1 MRYSPDE
8 MYPMKRLTL
17 PLVATILAS
26 TLVILQ
32 IPLWGL
38 FVWQR
43 LNYPFPIDYGEGPL
57 LRQLQYLQQT
67 ASLASLYAPLE
78 STPYMVVNYPPVY
91 LLTSHLFTI
100 IGDNLWAG
108 RFVSALAGL
117 IAGIAIYALSRPTSA
132 TPLQHIVSA
141 VIAGTWL
148 VIPIAREWSG
158 VMRVDMLG
166 VALGLIG
173 LVVSLRGRLTLG
185 AILVTLALFTKPS
198 LIAAP
203 MALLVLWLSQP
214 RQPVMRAI
222 GAAVVTAIIIAGSI
236 TITGG
241 NLWLHVVQSNI
252 NSWER
257 ALAEG
262 FWREAWQ
269 LHAPLMLAALGLALS
284 HLRHWRTLL
293 SPDHVHTSMAVVY
306 IIGGVI
312 VGIGIGKVGAYANY
326 FLELYAGML
335 WLIALSATRIVN
347 HPTRL
352 RWLGITLVAVCSLSV
367 ARYIPL
373 WSETYAKPYGMI
385 ERQRPVRLA
394 FGNYTVWH
402 DIRREAQ
409 VLEANAV
416 TASDLNTRITQLGA
430 TTIFTDVPGI
440 AAQANVSAPMQV
452 FEHRQLADVGLW
464 DQRPMLIKLAN
475 GTIPVV
481 VLDYLG
487 NWMTPESIALITT
500 RYAQSGSRGS
510 YDIYQPIAVGAPVT
524 VNQSFGDVTLV
535 SVALPPPLLR
545 PAYEPSTQLPVL
557 LTWQSQSANDTT
569 PRTVTLTLVD
579 AEQQVLSR
587 SVQPLFAGA
596 LTTADA
602 VTPLQH
608 LQALAL
614 PARLPNGTYQIAVQ
628 LDDDDQPAHS
638 ATTIVV
644 QRGAGQV
651 RGDPGYLVPD
661 QFAQYIAA
669 HGGSVA
675 WGEPLM
681 PAMPFV
687 DMTLQCFTI
696 RCLIADEAG
705 IRPAPLGEWLRGAT
719 VLLPAADDV
728 VSYDFMREIV
738 VSGQFEGDAYALAD
752 VARREND
759 IHLWLH
765 QEVLLQYIGDT
776 VSLANGGERLLRL
789 PGIPY
794 RWGITP

>member
-1 MRYSPDE
+1 MKKSP
-8 MYPMKRLTL
+8 L
-17 PLVATILAS
+17 PLMATILAGLLIIVQ
-26 TLVILQ
+26 T
-32 IPLWGL
+32 PLWLL

-67 ASLASLYAPLE
+67 ASLASLYGPLE
-78 STPYMVVNYPPVY
+78 SAPYIVVNYPPVY
-91 LLTSHLFTI
+91 LVASQLVTI

-108 RFVSALAGL
+108 RLVSTLAGL
-117 IAGIAIYALSRPTSA
+117 VAGLAIYLLSRPTTLPNA
-132 TPLQHIVSA
+132 LPHIVSA
-141 VIAGTWL
+141 IIASTWL
-148 VIPIAREWSG
+148 VIPIVREWSG

-173 LVVSLRGRLTLG
+173 LVVSLRGRLTFG

-214 RQPVMRAI
+214 RQSVIRAV
-222 GAAVVTAIIIAGSI
+222 GAAIATAVIIVGGI

-269 LHAPLMLAALGLALS
+269 LHAPLILATLGLAIV

-293 SPDHVHTSMAVVY
+293 SPDHIRTSMAIVY

-335 WLIALSATRIVN
+335 WLIALSASTIINHSTR
-347 HPTRL
+347 H
-352 RWLGITLVAVCSLSV
+352 RWIGVALVAACSLGV

-385 ERQRPVRLA
+385 ERQRPPRLA
-394 FGNYTVWH
+394 FGSYTVWH

-416 TASDLNTRITQLGA
+416 TASDLNTRIARLGA

-464 DQRPMLIKLAN
+464 DQRPMLKQLAN
-475 GTIPVV
+475 GTIPIVI
-481 VLDYLG
+481 LDYLG
-487 NWMTPESIALITT
+487 NWMTPESIALVTS

-524 VNQSFGDVTLV
+524 TNHTFGDVTLV
-535 SVALPPPLLR
+535 SIALPPPLLR

-557 LTWQSQSANDTT
+557 LTWQGQSSSDTT
-569 PRTVTLTLVD
+569 PHTVTITLVD

-596 LTTADA
+596 LTVADA
-602 VTPLQH
+602 IAPLQH

-614 PARLPNGTYQIAVQ
+614 PARLPDGRYTIAVQ
-628 LDDDDQPAHS
+628 LDAQPAIS

-651 RGDPGYLVPD
+651 RGEQGYLIPD
-661 QFAQYIAA
+661 QFVQYIAT
-669 HGGSVA
+669 HGGPVV

-687 DMTLQCFTI
+687 DMTLQCFTV

-738 VSGQFEGDAYALAD
+738 VSGQFDGDAYAVAD

-759 IHLWLH
+759 IHLWLRK
-765 QEVLLQYIGDT
+765 ETLLQYIGDT
-776 VSLANGGERLLRL
+776 ASLANGGERLLRL

-794 RWGITP
+794 RWGIIP

>member
-1 MRYSPDE
+1 
-8 MYPMKRLTL
+8 MKKFSL
-17 PLVATILAS
+17 PVVATILAS
-26 TLVILQ
+26 TLVIFQ
-32 IPLWGL
+32 IPFWLL

-67 ASLASLYAPLE
+67 ASLASLYGPLE
-78 STPYMVVNYPPVY
+78 SAPYVVVNYPPIY
-91 LLTSHLFTI
+91 LLASQLFTF

-108 RFVSALAGL
+108 RFVSMLAGI
-117 IAGIAIYALSRPTSA
+117 IAGIAIYLLSRPNDTQ
-132 TPLQHIVSA
+132 PLPHIVSA
-141 VIAGTWL
+141 LVASTWL
-148 VIPIAREWSG
+148 VIPIVREWSG

-214 RQPVMRAI
+214 RQPVIRAI
-222 GAAVVTAIIIAGSI
+222 GAAVITAVIIAGGI
-236 TITGG
+236 TATGG

-269 LHAPLMLAALGLALS
+269 LHAPLMLATLGLALV
-284 HLRHWRTLL
+284 HLRNWRTLL
-293 SPDHVHTSMAVVY
+293 SPDHIRTSMAIVY
-306 IIGGVI
+306 TIGGVI

-335 WLIALSATRIVN
+335 WLIAVSAGAIVN
-347 HPTRL
+347 HPTRR
-352 RWLGITLVAVCSLSV
+352 RWLGVALVAVCSLSV

-385 ERQRPVRLA
+385 ERQRPARLA
-394 FGNYTVWH
+394 FGSYTVWH

-409 VLEANAV
+409 VLDANAV
-416 TASDLNTRITQLGA
+416 TASDLNTRIAKLGA

-464 DQRPMLIKLAN
+464 DQRPMLIQLAN
-475 GTIPVV
+475 GAIPVV
-481 VLDYLG
+481 ILDYLG
-487 NWMTPESIALITT
+487 NWMTPESIALITS

-510 YDIYQPIAVGAPVT
+510 YDIYQPIAVGAPIT
-524 VNQSFGDVTLV
+524 TNHAFGDVTLV
-535 SVALPPPLLR
+535 SIALPPPLMR

-596 LTTADA
+596 LTVADA
-602 VTPLQH
+602 VAPLQH
-608 LQALAL
+608 LQSVAL
-614 PARLPNGTYQIAVQ
+614 PARLPDGTYQIAVQ
-628 LDDDDQPAHS
+628 LDEQPAIS

-644 QRGAGQV
+644 QGGAGQV
-651 RGDPGYLVPD
+651 RGEPGYLIPD
-661 QFAQYIAA
+661 QFVQYIAA

-675 WGEPLM
+675 WGAPLM
-681 PAMPFV
+681 PAMPFA
-687 DMTLQCFTI
+687 DMTLQCFTV
-696 RCLIADEAG
+696 RCIMADAAG

-719 VLLPAADDV
+719 VLLPAADEV
-728 VSYDFMREIV
+728 ASYDFMREMV
-738 VSGQFEGDAYALAD
+738 VSGQFDGDAYAVAD

-759 IHLWLH
+759 IHLWLRK
-765 QEVLLQYIGDT
+765 EVLLQYRGDT

-794 RWGITP
+794 RWGVTP

>member
-1 MRYSPDE
+1 MNKPS
-8 MYPMKRLTL
+8 L
-17 PLVATILAS
+17 PLVASIIAG

-32 IPLWGL
+32 LPLWL
-38 FVWQR
+38 VFVWQR
-43 LNYPFPIDYGEGPL
+43 LDYPFPIDYGEGPL

-67 ASLASLYAPLE
+67 ASLASLYGPLE
-78 STPYMVVNYPPVY
+78 SAPYVVVNYPPVY
-91 LLTSHLFTI
+91 LIASQLVALV
-100 IGDNLWAG
+100 GDNLWAG

-117 IAGIAIYALSRPTSA
+117 VAAIAIYVLGRAATP
-132 TPLQHIVSA
+132 TPLQHVVSA
-141 VIAGTWL
+141 IIAGTWL
-148 VIPIAREWSG
+148 VIPIVREWSG

-166 VALGLIG
+166 VALGLVG

-185 AILVTLALFTKPS
+185 AVLVTLALFCKPS

-203 MALLVLWLSQP
+203 MALLVLWLSHP
-214 RQPVMRAI
+214 RQSVLRAI
-222 GAAVVTAIIIAGSI
+222 GAASITAVIIAGGI
-236 TITGG
+236 TATGG

-269 LHAPLMLAALGLALS
+269 LHAPLMLATLGLALS

-293 SPDHVHTSMAVVY
+293 SPEHIRTSMAIVY
-306 IIGGVI
+306 TIGGVI

-335 WLIALSATRIVN
+335 WLIAHSASTVAGQPNR
-347 HPTRL
+347 R
-352 RWLGITLVAVCSLSV
+352 RWVSVALVAICSLSV

-385 ERQRPVRLA
+385 ERQRPPRLA
-394 FGNYTVWH
+394 FGSYTVWH

-416 TASDLNTRITQLGA
+416 TASDLNTLIRNLGA

-440 AAQANVSAPMQV
+440 AAHANVSAPMQV

-464 DQRPMLIKLAN
+464 DQRPMLTQLAN

-510 YDIYQPIAVGAPVT
+510 YDIYQPIAVGAPVST
-524 VNQSFGDVTLV
+524 NHAFGDVTLV
-535 SVALPPPLLR
+535 SIALPPPLLR
-545 PAYEPSTQLPVL
+545 PAYEPSAQLPVL
-557 LTWQSQSANDTT
+557 LTWQSQTTDTT
-569 PRTVTLTLVD
+569 PRTVTLTLTD
-579 AEQQVLSR
+579 ATQQVLSR

-596 LTTADA
+596 LTAADA
-602 VTPLQH
+602 STPLQH

-614 PARLPNGTYQIAVQ
+614 PARLADGTYQIAVQ
-628 LDDDDQPAHS
+628 LDDAPAVT
-638 ATTIVV
+638 ATTVVV

-651 RGDPGYLVPD
+651 RGEPGYLVPD
-661 QFAQYIAA
+661 QFAQYIAQ
-669 HGGSVA
+669 HGGNAA
-675 WGEPLM
+675 WGVPLM
-681 PAMPFV
+681 PAMPFAN
-687 DMTLQCFTI
+687 MTLQCLTL
-696 RCLIADEAG
+696 RCIIADDAG
-705 IRPAPLGEWLRGAT
+705 IRPAPLGVWLRGAT

-728 VSYDFMREIV
+728 NSYDFMRETV
-738 VSGQFEGDAYALAD
+738 VSGQFEGDAYAVAD

-759 IHLWLH
+759 IHLWLR

-794 RWGITP
+794 RWGVTP

>member
-1 MRYSPDE
+1 MN
-8 MYPMKRLTL
+8 KHIL
-17 PLVATILAS
+17 PFVATILAGA
-26 TLVILQ
+26 LVIFQ
-32 IPLWGL
+32 VPFWFL

-67 ASLASLYAPLE
+67 TSLASLYGPLE
-78 STPYMVVNYPPVY
+78 SAPYVVVNYPPVY
-91 LLTSHLFTI
+91 LVASQLFAI
-100 IGDNLWAG
+100 ISDNLWAG
-108 RFVSALAGL
+108 RMVSTLAGL
-117 IAGIAIYALSRPTSA
+117 MVAITIYLLSRPNDTQ
-132 TPLQHIVSA
+132 PLPHIVSA
-141 VIAGTWL
+141 LIACTWL
-148 VIPIAREWSG
+148 VIPIVREWSG

-166 VALGLIG
+166 VALGLTG
-173 LVVSLRGRLTLG
+173 LVVSLRGRLTIG
-185 AILVTLALFTKPS
+185 AILVALALFTKPS

-214 RQPVMRAI
+214 RQSVIRAM
-222 GAAVVTAIIIAGSI
+222 GAALATAVIIAGGI

-269 LHAPLMLAALGLALS
+269 LHAPLMLATLGLALV
-284 HLRHWRTLL
+284 HLRHWRTLI
-293 SPDHVHTSMAVVY
+293 SPNHIRTSMAIVY
-306 IIGGVI
+306 TIGGVI

-335 WLIALSATRIVN
+335 WLIALSASTIIN
-347 HPTRL
+347 HPTRR
-352 RWLGITLVAVCSLSV
+352 RWIGVALVAACSLSV

-385 ERQRPVRLA
+385 ERQRPARLA
-394 FGNYTVWH
+394 FGSYTVWH

-416 TASDLNTRITQLGA
+416 TASDLNTRIAQLGA

-464 DQRPMLIKLAN
+464 DQRPMLIQLAN
-475 GTIPVV
+475 GAIPVV

-487 NWMTPESIALITT
+487 NWMTPESIALITS

-524 VNQSFGDVTLV
+524 TNHAFGDVTLV
-535 SVALPPPLLR
+535 SLALPPPLLR

-557 LTWQSQSANDTT
+557 LTWQSQSASDTT
-569 PRTVTLTLVD
+569 PRTVTITLIDVD
-579 AEQQVLSR
+579 QQVLSR

-596 LTTADA
+596 LTVADA
-602 VTPLQH
+602 VAPLQH
-608 LQALAL
+608 LQALSL
-614 PARLPNGTYQIAVQ
+614 PARLSDGSYTIAVQ
-628 LDDDDQPAHS
+628 LDDQPAIS

-651 RGDPGYLVPD
+651 RGEQGYLIPD
-661 QFAQYIAA
+661 RFVQYIAA
-669 HGGSVA
+669 DGGSVA

-687 DMTLQCFTI
+687 DMTLQCFTV
-696 RCLIADEAG
+696 RCLIADETG

-719 VLLPAADDV
+719 VLLPAADAV

-738 VSGQFEGDAYALAD
+738 VSGQFDGDAYAVAD

-759 IHLWLH
+759 IYLWLRK
-765 QEVLLQYIGDT
+765 EALLQYIGDT

>member
-1 MRYSPDE
+1 
-8 MYPMKRLTL
+8 MKKLSL
-17 PLVATILAS
+17 PLVASILAGA
-26 TLVILQ
+26 LVILQ
-32 IPLWGL
+32 LPLWL
-38 FVWQR
+38 MFVWQR
-43 LNYPFPIDYGEGPL
+43 LDYPFPIDYGEGPL

-67 ASLASLYAPLE
+67 ASLASLYGPLE
-78 STPYMVVNYPPVY
+78 SAPYVVVNYPPIY
-91 LLTSHLFTI
+91 LVTSQLVALV
-100 IGDNLWAG
+100 GDNLWAG
-108 RFVSALAGL
+108 RLVSALAGL
-117 IAGIAIYALSRPTSA
+117 VAAITIFILSRPQSP
-132 TPLQHIVSA
+132 TPLQHVVGAI
-141 VIAGTWL
+141 IAGTWL
-148 VIPIAREWSG
+148 VIPIVREWSG

-166 VALGLIG
+166 VALGLVG

-185 AILVTLALFTKPS
+185 AVLVTLALFSKPS

-203 MALLVLWLSQP
+203 MALLLLWLSQP
-214 RQPVMRAI
+214 RQSVLRAI
-222 GAAVVTAIIIAGSI
+222 GAASITAVIIAGGI
-236 TITGG
+236 TATGG

-257 ALAEG
+257 SLAEG

-269 LHAPLMLAALGLALS
+269 LHAPLMLATLGLALN

-293 SPDHVHTSMAVVY
+293 SHEHIRTSMAIVY
-306 IIGGVI
+306 TIGGVI

-326 FLELYAGML
+326 FLELYAGMI
-335 WLIALSATRIVN
+335 WLIAHSASAVAGQPSR
-347 HPTRL
+347 R
-352 RWLGITLVAVCSLSV
+352 RWVSVALVAVCSLSV

-385 ERQRPVRLA
+385 ERQRPARLA
-394 FGNYTVWH
+394 FGSYTVWH

-416 TASDLNTRITQLGA
+416 TASDLNTLINDLGA

-464 DQRPMLIKLAN
+464 DQRPMLTQLAN

-510 YDIYQPIAVGAPVT
+510 YDVYQPIAVGAPVST
-524 VNQSFGDVTLV
+524 NHTFGDVTLV
-535 SVALPPPLLR
+535 SIALPPPLLR
-545 PAYEPSTQLPVL
+545 PAYEPSAQLPVL
-557 LTWQSQSANDTT
+557 LTWQSQTTDTT
-569 PRTVTLTLVD
+569 PRTVTLTLID
-579 AEQQVLSR
+579 TNQQVLSR

-596 LTTADA
+596 LTAADA
-602 VTPLQH
+602 SAPLQH

-614 PARLPNGTYQIAVQ
+614 PARLADGTYQIAVQ
-628 LDDDDQPAHS
+628 LDDAPAVT

-651 RGDPGYLVPD
+651 RGEPGYLVPD
-661 QFAQYIAA
+661 QFAQYIAK
-669 HGGSVA
+669 HGGNAA
-675 WGEPLM
+675 WGAPLM
-681 PAMPFV
+681 PAMPFAN
-687 DMTLQCFTI
+687 MTLQCLTL
-696 RCLIADEAG
+696 RCIIADDAG
-705 IRPAPLGEWLRGAT
+705 IRPAPLGVWLRGAT
-719 VLLPAADDV
+719 VLLPAADNV
-728 VSYDFMREIV
+728 NSYDFMREAV
-738 VSGQFEGDAYALAD
+738 VSGQFEGNAYAVAD
-752 VARREND
+752 VVRREND
-759 IHLWLH
+759 IHLWLR

-794 RWGITP
+794 RWGVTP